1 MLDAITGTARDVSE
15 ASISDAEAAGLR
27 FATDAE
33 PGITRRRAG
42 KGFHYLTTA
51 GRPLKD
57 QRTLKRIA
65 KLAIPPA
72 WTDVWICPLA
82 DGHIQATGRDAR
94 NRKQYRY
101 HAAWSRTR
109 DEVKYERLARFAKSL
124 PRIRS
129 AVRRHMR
136 VRGLGRTKVLATVV
150 HLLEVTLVRVGN
162 KEYARENGS
171 YGLTTLQD
179 RHVDCGPSALRFRF
193 RGKTGKEWRL
203 KVSDR
208 RVARIVRSCQE
219 LPGQHL
225 FQYEDDEGVVR
236 QISSADVNAYLREVA
251 GWDVTAKD
259 FRTWAA
265 TVLMALELAHLC
277 RCDAG
282 KPTKR
287 NVRSA
292 IEAVA
297 SRLGNTP
304 TICRKCYIHPEV
316 LNSYL
321 DGYFAAAFKI
331 RGGGRASASSAALRP
346 EEKATLA
353 LLGNRSR
360 SQKLSLRQALAASR

>member
-1 MLDAITGTARDVSE
+1 MLDAVAGTARDVSE
-15 ASISDAEAAGLR
+15 ASISSAEAAGLR

-42 KGFHYLTTA
+42 KGFHYLTPA

-72 WTDVWICPLA
+72 WSDVWICPLA

-109 DEVKYERLARFAKSL
+109 DGVKYERLAQFAKAL
-124 PRIRS
+124 PRIRR

-162 KEYARENGS
+162 REYARENGS

-179 RHVDCGPSALRFRF
+179 RHVDCGPSALRFKF

-203 KVSDR
+203 KISDR
-208 RVARIVRSCQE
+208 RIARIVRSCQE

-251 GWDVTAKD
+251 GWEVTAKD

-265 TVLMALELAHLC
+265 TVLMALELARIC
-277 RCDAG
+277 RG
-282 KPTKR
+282 GEKPTKR

-292 IEAVA
+292 IQAVA
-297 SRLGNTP
+297 DRLGNTP
-304 TICRKCYIHPEV
+304 TICRKCYIHPEI
-316 LNSYL
+316 LNCYL
-321 DGYFAAAFKI
+321 DGNFAASFRMKGAGKL
-331 RGGGRASASSAALRP
+331 STNSAALRP
-346 EEKATLA
+346 EEKATLT
-353 LLGNRSR
+353 LLQIRGRSP
-360 SQKLSLRQALAASR
+360 KMSLRQALAASR